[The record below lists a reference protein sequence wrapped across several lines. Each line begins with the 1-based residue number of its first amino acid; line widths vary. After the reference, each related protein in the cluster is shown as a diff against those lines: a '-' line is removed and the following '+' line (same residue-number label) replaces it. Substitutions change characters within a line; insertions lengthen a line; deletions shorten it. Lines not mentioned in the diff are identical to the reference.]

1 VRKLSQI
8 IGLKIKNGYFLS
20 RGLSSLLA
28 FIFSL
33 YYSKELGIEKRS
45 LVTFILVVVVLV
57 IIAFTSGI
65 GLAFRKYTSSSPG
78 LISLPAYLY
87 ANIIL
92 AFFVSLCTSAIL
104 LLYSSQYNSIPPTL
118 FFLTLIYSFLGS
130 LDFNYH
136 QGLIAFGM
144 FKIASILD
152 TLTITIQIFVFFLL
166 TISNQVSIAAS
177 LFTALIISFVTSVV
191 SAGLILLVHTNASI
205 KTSWSEIDLLI
216 RKSLPLYL
224 IGIANGFADRV
235 DRIAI
240 ALFLPLGFLG
250 KYAVGTSILSYLR
263 FIPEAFSRLIV
274 GGHSDLQVIASRL
287 ISKSLP
293 LRISI
298 GVLVCFSFA
307 SFSQGLIWLILG
319 KEWLIPFIV
328 VFIFS
333 VQEFIR
339 GYFQIRISSLVVAGK
354 ESLVSQISV
363 LLIILSTVLSFIG
376 VNFVGLVGVPIGI
389 ALTYLILI
397 FYSNKNLKAVTK

>member
-1 VRKLSQI
+1 
-8 IGLKIKNGYFLS
+8 
-20 RGLSSLLA
+20 
-28 FIFSL
+28 
-33 YYSKELGIEKRS
+33 
-45 LVTFILVVVVLV
+45 
-57 IIAFTSGI
+57 
-65 GLAFRKYTSSSPG
+65 
-78 LISLPAYLY
+78 
-87 ANIIL
+87 
-92 AFFVSLCTSAIL
+92 
-104 LLYSSQYNSIPPTL
+104 
-118 FFLTLIYSFLGS
+118 
-130 LDFNYH
+130 
-136 QGLIAFGM
+136 M

-166 TISNQVSIAAS
+166 TISNQVSIAAA

-205 KTSWSEIDLLI
+205 KTSWSEINLLI

-250 KYAVGTSILSYLR
+250 KYAVGTSVLSYLR

-287 ISKSLP
+287 ISKSWL

-298 GVLVCFSFA
+298 GVFVCFFFA

-328 VFIFS
+328 VFVFS

-363 LLIILSTVLSFIG
+363 LLIILSTVLSLIG
-376 VNFVGLVGVPIGI
+376 VNFVGLVGVPISI

>member
-1 VRKLSQI
+1 MGKLSQV
-8 IGLKIKNGYFLS
+8 IGLKIKNGYFFS
-20 RGLSSLLA
+20 RGLASFLA
-28 FIFSL
+28 FVFSL

-65 GLAFRKYTSSSPG
+65 GLAFRKYTPSNPG
-78 LISLPAYLY
+78 MISLSAYLY
-87 ANIIL
+87 ANVVL
-92 AFFVSLCTSAIL
+92 AFLVSLCTSVIL
-104 LLYSSQYNSIPPTL
+104 LFYSSQYNNIPSTL
-118 FFLTLIYSFLGS
+118 FFLTLIYAFLGS

-166 TISNQVSIAAS
+166 IISNQVSIAAS
-177 LFTALIISFVTSVV
+177 LFTAMIISFVTSVV
-191 SAGLILLVHTNASI
+191 STGLILLVHTNASI
-205 KTSWSEIDLLI
+205 KTSWSEIELLI

-224 IGIANGFADRV
+224 IGIANGFADRI

-250 KYAVGTSILSYLR
+250 KYAVGTSVLSYLR

-274 GGHSDLQVIASRL
+274 SGQSDFQLIASRL
-287 ISKSLP
+287 ISKSL
-293 LRISI
+293 LTRISI
-298 GVLVCFSFA
+298 GVFVCFFFA
-307 SFSQGLIWLILG
+307 SSSQVLIWLILG
-319 KEWLIPFIV
+319 EEWLIPFIV
-328 VFIFS
+328 VFLFS
-333 VQEFIR
+333 VQELIR

-354 ESLVSQISV
+354 ERLVSRISMS
-363 LLIILSTVLSFIG
+363 LIILSVAFSLIG
-376 VNFVGLVGVPIGI
+376 VNFAGLIGVPIGI

-397 FYSNKNLKAVTK
+397 FYSHVNLRGVAK

>member
-1 VRKLSQI
+1 
-8 IGLKIKNGYFLS
+8 
-20 RGLSSLLA
+20 
-28 FIFSL
+28 
-33 YYSKELGIEKRS
+33 
-45 LVTFILVVVVLV
+45 
-57 IIAFTSGI
+57 
-65 GLAFRKYTSSSPG
+65 
-78 LISLPAYLY
+78 
-87 ANIIL
+87 
-92 AFFVSLCTSAIL
+92 
-104 LLYSSQYNSIPPTL
+104 
-118 FFLTLIYSFLGS
+118 
-130 LDFNYH
+130 
-136 QGLIAFGM
+136 
-144 FKIASILD
+144 
-152 TLTITIQIFVFFLL
+152 
-166 TISNQVSIAAS
+166 
-177 LFTALIISFVTSVV
+177 
-191 SAGLILLVHTNASI
+191 
-205 KTSWSEIDLLI
+205 
-216 RKSLPLYL
+216 LYL

-250 KYAVGTSILSYLR
+250 KYAVGTSVLSYLR

-287 ISKSLP
+287 ISKSWL

-298 GVLVCFSFA
+298 GVFVCFFFA

-328 VFIFS
+328 VFVFS

-363 LLIILSTVLSFIG
+363 LLIILSTVLSLIG
-376 VNFVGLVGVPIGI
+376 VNFVGLVGVPISI